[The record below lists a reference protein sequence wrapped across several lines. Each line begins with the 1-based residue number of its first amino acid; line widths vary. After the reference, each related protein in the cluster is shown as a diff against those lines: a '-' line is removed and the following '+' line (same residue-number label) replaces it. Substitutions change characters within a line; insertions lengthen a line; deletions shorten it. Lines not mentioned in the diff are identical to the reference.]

1 MKGPLIECIPNFSEG
16 QKPQVIEAI
25 LDTLRA
31 KDGIRLLDYSSDKD
45 HNRTVVTL
53 VGTPEGLLTHIPLFV
68 KKAKELIDLRQHK
81 GQHPRMGAVDVLPF
95 VPVRGI
101 TMEETVDLSKKMAQK
116 LHEQLDVPIFLYES
130 SASAKH
136 RENLASLRKGQFEGM
151 AEKIKKEEFK
161 PDYGRE
167 LHESFGIM
175 AVGARAF
182 LVAFNVNLATDK
194 LEIANQIA
202 KNVRHISGGLRFV
215 KGMGV
220 ALEDRGQVQ
229 VSMNLTDFS
238 KTPIHRVFELIKI
251 EASRYGVSVV
261 GSEIVGLVPMAA
273 MIDTAAWYLK
283 TENFSEEQVLEAKL
297 ME

>member
-16 QKPQVIEAI
+16 RRPEVIEAI
-25 LDTLRA
+25 LDTLRG

-53 VGTPEGLLTHIPLFV
+53 VGTPQGLLAHLPLFISR
-68 KKAKELIDLRQHK
+68 AKELIDLRHHE
-81 GQHPRMGAVDVLPF
+81 GQHPRMGAVDVLPL

-101 TMEETVDLSKKMAQK
+101 TMGETTALSKKLAEK
-116 LHEQLDVPIFLYES
+116 IHEELSIPIFLYEE
-130 SASAKH
+130 SASAPH
-136 RENLASLRKGQFEGM
+136 RKNLASLRKGQFEAM
-151 AEKIKKEEFK
+151 AEKIKGEEFK
-161 PDYGRE
+161 PDYGSE

-175 AVGARAF
+175 AVGARPF

-194 LEIANQIA
+194 LEIADQIA
-202 KNVRHISGGLRFV
+202 KNVRHISGGLRYV

-220 ALEDRGQVQ
+220 ALAERGQVQ
-229 VSMNLTDFS
+229 VSMNLTDFT

-251 EASRYGVSVV
+251 EAARYGVSVM
-261 GSEIVGLVPMAA
+261 GSEIIGLVPMAA
-273 MIDTAAWYLK
+273 MVDTAAWYLR
-283 TENFSEEQVLEAKL
+283 TEDFSQKQVLETKL